1 MIFSLCMCS
10 KKMSD
15 ISLEASVRAG
25 PVAVKDAKKP
35 LKQNLFSRS
44 NDERLSFILFYFS
57 IGVKPE
63 AVNIWMGDKK
73 AVTSS
78 MYSLPAY
85 SFSTPQ
91 LKVLCD
97 IISVCK
103 KNP

>member
-1 MIFSLCMCS
+1 
-10 KKMSD
+10 
-15 ISLEASVRAG
+15 
-25 PVAVKDAKKP
+25 
-35 LKQNLFSRS
+35 
-44 NDERLSFILFYFS
+44 
-57 IGVKPE
+57 
-63 AVNIWMGDKK
+63 MGDKK

-103 KNP
+103 KNIAFPSSVQLSPASTIRAGLFCYDCYLACFQQSFDSDRKENLMHFSLLS